1 MVSRKILSI
10 LAILWV
16 NFTYSQS
23 NNFWNVIDY
32 NAITFQNNIP
42 VVTNQSLRGT
52 TTASICNSKGKVVL
66 YSDFSEV
73 YDGNHILITNGNLT
87 PYCIIASL
95 FIALNDSTYYLLQKN
110 QENTDT
116 NVNTTCRTTGGLL
129 YSIIR
134 LKNDKFSINA
144 SEKQLILKRGIIG
157 NDNVWSIAVT
167 RNEKG
172 KYYLDESI
180 NDTALIFSI
189 DTAIILKSVF
199 PLINFFSLS
208 PCANSAD
215 CKLFQRTKLIFDH
228 IGNRLYATLDED
240 LNATIL
246 LGKKVDIGIGRSY
259 KVIRFDFDKNSGI
272 ITNPV
277 IILKN
282 LNYFTA
288 FPNIKLNDVFDWV
301 SLDPNAIFSI
311 DDKFMYIN
319 EYKNHQ
325 ILNING
331 KGYSQKDTSVLIQ
344 VDVDNGNRINI
355 SLSNK
360 SLPPKLL
367 KQAPDG
373 RIFNYYIEKIS
384 GILYFRSD
392 VIQLPEKNGLACLY
406 QQNVDKLPL
415 LKPINFNVYQT
426 SYHLHD
432 YLRLDFKVT
441 YDCKANIQFV
451 NNSFSEAQ
459 FSDYTWYIN
468 KLNGKTD
475 TLYGNAPSITIG
487 KSGKYPYKV
496 FGHSPSKHYGEWFYD
511 TLYIDIPEKPVANF
525 NTKDSIVCRYLPV
538 HFNNL
543 SHTKDIN
550 PNSTVK
556 YVWTFGDGGPSSNVF
571 EPSHTFTQPGYYTV
585 SLFYSNGYC
594 DSTLV
599 KNQYIHVVD
608 APKPGFTVAKRQ
620 GCSPFTAQFI
630 DTVSLNITKKEYLFT
645 DSLLWK
651 PISSPKFNYTF
662 AKPGHYWAV
671 QKLYGYT
678 GCIIRTDSVQVFV
691 SKGLLTSDSI
701 RIVSASYNLDN
712 ILRLD
717 WQPNMA
723 ATNYQVYKSV
733 NGTTFLPLVQTK
745 DTFSFDKSIPSNV
758 IYYKVKGIDSCGSFS
773 SSYNIVSPAFI
784 SGNTVNGNEAAQIN
798 HYLQQGLGIP
808 LKIELLGSFD
818 TKSQFNLTKF
828 NPANPF
834 NDNDFARQDYLRK
847 CYRLSSSFAALE
859 MYSNTFCMDY
869 VPVVYIPNSFTPD
882 GNGLNDKFGPLAYGI
897 ESYTITIYNNW
908 GEILYTGSK
917 PWDGRYKEEVVM
929 DGVYFY
935 QVSLI
940 ENSHNLI
947 YKKGIIHVLK

>member
-1 MVSRKILSI
+1 MDKGAIMFKNNKPIFDKINYQYQGFGNASISNSRGRPLLLTDGVSISDGHRSKVKNDSVEKNGLCLLASVLINVGDSSFYLLQQRGNMNYYNDPTCSFNELSFSLIKRNGKNEFYIDPTKKKIVIKNGKPSDVMGISVCRKEDGSYY
-10 LAILWV
+10 
-16 NFTYSQS
+16 F
-23 NNFWNVIDY
+23 
-32 NAITFQNNIP
+32 NNI
-42 VVTNQSLRGT
+42 L
-52 TTASICNSKGKVVL
+52 
-66 YSDFSEV
+66 D
-73 YDGNHILITNGNLT
+73 D
-87 PYCIIASL
+87 SL
-95 FIALNDSTYYLLQKN
+95 FI
-110 QENTDT
+110 
-116 NVNTTCRTTGGLL
+116 
-129 YSIIR
+129 YSLDNNIS
-134 LKNDKFSINA
+134 LKNSISLMPFSTFA
-144 SEKQLILKRGIIG
+144 
-157 NDNVWSIAVT
+157 
-167 RNEKG
+167 
-172 KYYLDESI
+172 
-180 NDTALIFSI
+180 ALPPQPNIQHQI
-189 DTAIILKSVF
+189 T
-199 PLINFFSLS
+199 SLS
-208 PCANSAD
+208 FFNHSGN
-215 CKLFQRTKLIFDH
+215 KIF
-228 IGNRLYATLDED
+228 ILMRED
-240 LNATIL
+240 LVLTKYLIYNGFNLPLKHNAKL
-246 LGKKVDIGIGRSY
+246 LC
-259 KVIRFDFDKNSGI
+259 FDFDKITANISNPKVLWNESTGFNNFPNVKPGDFIEYTFFDQPNIPAFSLNDDFLYLNVGKCRNI
-272 ITNPV
+272 ITNGRPDGNV
-277 IILKN
+277 LDSIATIQINTNTKTIDT
-282 LNYFTA
+282 LNHHYYYY
-288 FPNIKLNDVFDWV
+288 N
-301 SLDPNAIFSI
+301 
-311 DDKFMYIN
+311 M
-319 EYKNHQ
+319 
-325 ILNING
+325 
-331 KGYSQKDTSVLIQ
+331 
-344 VDVDNGNRINI
+344 
-355 SLSNK
+355 
-360 SLPPKLL
+360 
-367 KQAPDG
+367 KQFPDG
-373 RIFNYYIEKIS
+373 RVCNYYYNEKKSELI
-384 GILYFRSD
+384 FD
-392 VIQLPEKNGLACLY
+392 VIEFPNLSGNAC
-406 QQNVDKLPL
+406 K
-415 LKPINFNVYQT
+415 YQT
-426 SYHLHD
+426 EFIKVNYSNMDVIHGINMYHYFD
-432 YLRLDFKVT
+432 YLRFDYKVT
-441 YDCKANIQFV
+441 YDCKASIQFV

-475 TLYGNAPSITIG
+475 TLYGNSPSITIG

-556 YVWTFGDGGPSSNVF
+556 YVWTFGDGSLSSNVF

-608 APKPGFTVAKRQ
+608 APKPGFTLANKQ
-620 GCSPFTAQFI
+620 GCSPFIAQFT
-630 DTVSLNITKKEYLFT
+630 DTVSLNVTKKEYLFS

-662 AKPGHYWAV
+662 TKPGHYWAV

-701 RIVSASYNLDN
+701 RIVSASFNLDN

-717 WQPNMA
+717 WRPNLA

-773 SSYNIVSPAFI
+773 SSLNIVSPAFI

-798 HYLQQGLGIP
+798 HNLPQGLGVW
-808 LKIELLGSFD
+808 LKTELLGSFD
-818 TKSQFNLTKF
+818 NKFQFATIQT
-828 NPANPF
+828 NPSNPF

-847 CYRLSSSFAALE
+847 CYRLSSSFASQE